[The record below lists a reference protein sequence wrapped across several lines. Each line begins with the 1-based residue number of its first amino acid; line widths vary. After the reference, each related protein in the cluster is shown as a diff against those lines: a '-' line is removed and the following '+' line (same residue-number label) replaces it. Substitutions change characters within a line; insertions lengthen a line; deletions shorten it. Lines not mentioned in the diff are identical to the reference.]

1 MAQVSGAPRLPTR
14 CPVCK
19 GAVIGR
25 MPHTAHGAFI
35 WFHCHFCNH
44 TWKFR
49 IADARADMNGELTG
63 DVFVATKSGKKH
75 RLGSVR
81 INAIPEDELQGHFES
96 KMLHG
101 ELESQKLQ
109 REIDALT
116 ATLETAR
123 TEERRLW
130 KIQKRDES
138 NLQKAKAWSVAY
150 NKTKTLTRQI
160 EELQTQRQH
169 LTSGEYFF
177 QGLPSA
183 ISTARTDADGRFTL
197 IIPREGRYGIVACA
211 TRTQDKEEETYFWF
225 VWITLDGQPSKRV
238 ILSDDNLMGAGSAD
252 SALQ

>member
-1 MAQVSGAPRLPTR
+1 MGQASAPPRLPTR

-25 MPHTAHGAFI
+25 MPNTAHGAFI

-63 DVFVATKSGKKH
+63 DVFIVTKSGKKH

-81 INAIPEDELQGHFES
+81 INAIPEDALQGHFES

-109 REIDALT
+109 RDIDALT

-150 NKTKTLTRQI
+150 NKTKNLTKQI
-160 EELQTQRQH
+160 EDLQAQRQH

-183 ISTARTDADGRFTL
+183 ISTARTDAGGRFTL
-197 IIPREGRYGIVACA
+197 VIPREGRYGIVACA
-211 TRTQDKEEETYFWF
+211 SRKHDKEEETYFWF